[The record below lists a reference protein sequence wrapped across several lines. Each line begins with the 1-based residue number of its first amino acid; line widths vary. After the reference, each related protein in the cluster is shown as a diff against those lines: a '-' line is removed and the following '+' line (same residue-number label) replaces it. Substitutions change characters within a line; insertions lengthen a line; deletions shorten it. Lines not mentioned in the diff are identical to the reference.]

1 VGILLKFSRSV
12 DWFNERLGWLANICV
27 LLSCLVSAINAMI
40 RYAFDNSSNA
50 WLELQWYMFAIVV
63 MFGASYTLQK
73 NEHVRVDV
81 VYMGLSDRKKIWVDI
96 LGTFI
101 FLLPACSL
109 LAWLAWPFFMQSV
122 AGLPSLH
129 ADPEGFGHWLVAVFK
144 FLTGLS
150 GDVEMSSNSGGLI
163 RWPAKLL
170 LPLGFALLAAQGVSE
185 IIKRFAM
192 LSGRIPMDAHY
203 ERPEQ

>member
-1 VGILLKFSRSV
+1 MGFLLKFAKAV
-12 DWFNERLGWLANICV
+12 DWLNERLGWSANICV

-96 LGTFI
+96 IGTFV
-101 FLLPACSL
+101 FLLPACFL
-109 LAWLAWPFFMQSV
+109 LAWLAWPFFMQS
-122 AGLPSLH
+122 
-129 ADPEGFGHWLVAVFK
+129 WNQN
-144 FLTGLS
+144 
-150 GDVEMSSNSGGLI
+150 EMSSNSGGLL
-163 RWPAKLL
+163 RWPVKLI
-170 LPLGFALLAAQGVSE
+170 LPVGFGLLALQGISE